1 MSISNMKKIN
11 ELFDARVDI
20 VMDNYSSVFTKDDV
34 ISLLV
39 ALRTDAL
46 NAVAEAKPTIGITE
60 EQFQEFNANVRYAL
74 ERVLNDNNDII
85 DYSSVEFEID
95 YDNRIG
101 INNIDINV
109 DSITEELDEIMLD
122 RFQEAFGELIIS
134 NEQKI

>member
-1 MSISNMKKIN
+1 MKKIN